1 MSENKKITK
10 AAGVISLATLA
21 SRILGLVREMIYTHY
36 LGAGRMSD
44 AFFAAYR
51 IPNLLRDLFAE
62 GSMSA
67 AFIPVFTD
75 YLTNRTKADAKK
87 LVKAVFTLLLIILIF
102 ICTIGIIIAPFI
114 VRIIAPGFYDTP
126 EKFSYTVL
134 LTRIMFPFLLFI
146 GLSALAMGVL
156 NSLRSFGASALS
168 PVMFNIMIISS
179 AIFVSPFFKEPAI
192 AISIGILLGGIFQLL
207 FQLPSLKKR
216 DMMFGFRLT
225 PADEG
230 VVRIKNL
237 FVPAMFGQS
246 VAQVNLFITTILA
259 SFLADGSISYLAYS
273 RELVNFPMGVFAIA
287 LSTAIL
293 PSMAEQAARHNYEE
307 LKETLSFGLRLIL
320 FITIPSMLGLILLRI
335 PIISLIFQHG
345 RFDYIATIGTADA
358 LIYFSVGLWAFAGV
372 RIVVSAF
379 YSLND
384 TKTPVKIAVIAM
396 AVNIAL
402 NIILMFPMKH
412 KGLALAT
419 SVASIANFSLL
430 LYLLRKRLGSI
441 GGKRIIKSMTRTI
454 AASLIVAG
462 VAWYV
467 AGMGIWQT
475 KGYIMDKI
483 LILGGTIIFSLFLY
497 AITHIILKS
506 EETHF
511 FLEMIKERF
520 RL

>member
-1 MSENKKITK
+1 
-10 AAGVISLATLA
+10 
-21 SRILGLVREMIYTHY
+21 
-36 LGAGRMSD
+36 
-44 AFFAAYR
+44 
-51 IPNLLRDLFAE
+51 
-62 GSMSA
+62 MSA

-75 YLTNRTKADAKK
+75 YLTNRTRADVKK
-87 LVKAVFTLLLIILIF
+87 LVKAVFTLLLITLIF
-102 ICTIGIIIAPFI
+102 VCAIGIIIAPFI

-146 GLSALAMGVL
+146 GLSALAMGIL

-179 AIFVSPFFKEPAI
+179 AVFVSPFFKEPAI
-192 AISIGILLGGIFQLL
+192 AISIGILLGGLFQLL
-207 FQLPSLKKR
+207 FQIPSLRNK
-216 DMMFGFRLT
+216 DMMFGLRLA
-225 PADEG
+225 PSDEG

-237 FVPAMFGQS
+237 LIPAMLGQS

-293 PSMAEQAARHNYEE
+293 PSMAEQAARHNYEG
-307 LKETLSFGLRLIL
+307 LRETLSFGLRLIF
-320 FITIPSMLGLILLRI
+320 FITIPSMFGLILLRI

-345 RFDYIATIGTADA
+345 KFDYIATIGTADA

-384 TKTPVKIAVIAM
+384 TKIPVKIGAIAVG
-396 AVNIAL
+396 VNIAL
-402 NIILMFPMKH
+402 NIILMFPMRH

-419 SVASIANFSLL
+419 SIASIVNFSFL
-430 LYLLRKRLGSI
+430 LYLLRKKLGSI
-441 GGKRIIKSMTRTI
+441 EGKRIIKSLARTI
-454 AASLIVAG
+454 AASLIIAA

-483 LILGGTIIFSLFLY
+483 LILGGTIIFSIFLY
-497 AITHIILKS
+497 VITHIILKS

>member
-1 MSENKKITK
+1 MGENKKIAK
-10 AAGVISLATLA
+10 AAGIIGLATLT

-44 AFFAAYR
+44 AFLAAYR

-75 YLTNRTKADAKK
+75 YLTNRTKADARQ
-87 LVKAVFTLLLIILIF
+87 LVKAVFTLLALLLIV
-102 ICTIGIIIAPFI
+102 ICAIGIIIAPLI

-126 EKFSYTVL
+126 EKFSATVL

-156 NSLRSFGASALS
+156 NSLRSFTVSAFS

-179 AIFVSPFFKEPAI
+179 AVFVSPFFKEPAI
-192 AISIGILLGGIFQLL
+192 AVSIGILLGGLFQLI
-207 FQLPSLKKR
+207 FQLPSLRKR
-216 DMMFGFRLT
+216 GMMFGLRFT
-225 PADEG
+225 PSDDG
-230 VVRIKNL
+230 VRRIGSL
-237 FVPAMFGQS
+237 LLPAMLGQS
-246 VAQVNLFITTILA
+246 VALINLFIITILA

-293 PSMAEQAARHNYEE
+293 PSMAEQAARHNYEG
-307 LKETLSFGLRLIL
+307 LKESLSFGLRLIF
-320 FITIPSMLGLILLRI
+320 FITIPSMIGLILLRI

-345 RFDYIATIGTADA
+345 KFEYIATIGTADA
-358 LIYFSVGLWAFAGV
+358 LIYYSIGLWAFAGV

-384 TKTPVKIAVIAM
+384 TKTPVKIAAISVAI
-396 AVNIAL
+396 NIVL
-402 NIILMFPMKH
+402 SIILMFPMKH
-412 KGLALAT
+412 RGLALAT
-419 SVASIANFSLL
+419 SIASIVNFSAL
-430 LYLLRKRLGSI
+430 LYLLRGRLGSI
-441 GGKRIIKSMTRTI
+441 EGRRILRSLANTI
-454 AASLIVAG
+454 IASLIIIG
-462 VAWYV
+462 IAWYV
-467 AGMGIWQT
+467 AGMGIWAT
-475 KGYIMDKI
+475 KGFIMDKI
-483 LILGGTIIFSLFLY
+483 LILGGTIIFGVFLY
-497 AITHIILKS
+497 ALVHLILKS
-506 EETHF
+506 EELLF
-511 FLEMIKERF
+511 FIDMIKERF